1 VIVQNNQ
8 DAVILSYGILDEEN
22 MFTDNVVRITLQSN
36 NPEQDAET
44 IRQMAA
50 DLQQEESGATALRK
64 KVLALNTMVADAGLK
79 AEQTRTE
86 ILQHVENIN
95 AKEQLLA
102 ETRQQQR
109 ELTVYMG
116 VIAAFANMFIL
127 FILVRRIVERPLST
141 LTTTID
147 EIQNGN
153 FPEVP
158 DVRRRDQIGVL
169 ADAIRKFREAL
180 LEIRDE
186 TERKAREKILID
198 ETVQTTT
205 TMIDEIE
212 SRAKDLV
219 SLAESLQH
227 LAETTGTKADNVA
240 RSAEDTAKNTDQVSD
255 SAVQLEEV
263 FNTLQDQ
270 VTSQNTLVGDI
281 VEKNRASQ
289 IHMAKLGQ
297 AVKEIDTI
305 IDLVSD
311 ITEQT
316 QLLALNATIEA
327 ARAGEAGKGFSVV
340 ATEMKE
346 LSTKTQQ
353 AATEVRHKVEA
364 IGGAGNTLT
373 RNFDEIESYLDNLD
387 HATSTIAEGVAS
399 QRSAVTT
406 INELAAKTSTN
417 THDVSSTIQH
427 VNKTAGETSKLSRRV
442 YEHADE
448 IAAQL
453 SALLHETTEN
463 LQQMQEYDKQ
473 IPEKKVLRLPE
484 KKLSDMDR
492 QHCLAA

>member
-1 VIVQNNQ
+1 MV
-8 DAVILSYGILDEEN
+8 
-22 MFTDNVVRITLQSN
+22 TDLK
-36 NPEQDAET
+36 
-44 IRQMAA
+44 
-50 DLQQEESGATALRK
+50 LEESGAGALRK
-64 KVLALNTMVADAGLK
+64 KVLALNAMVADVGLK

-86 ILQHVENIN
+86 ILHHVENIS
-95 AKEQLLA
+95 AKERLLA

-109 ELTVYMG
+109 DLTVYMG

-127 FILVRRIVERPLST
+127 FILVRRIIERPLSV

-158 DVRRRDQIGVL
+158 DVRRRDQLGVL
-169 ADAIRKFREAL
+169 ADAIRKFRQAL

-186 TERKAREKILID
+186 AARKAREKILID
-198 ETVQTTT
+198 ETVHTTT
-205 TMIDEIE
+205 TMVDEIE

-219 SLAESLQH
+219 CLAESLQN
-227 LAETTGTKADNVA
+227 LAATTGTKADNVA

-263 FNTLQDQ
+263 VNSLQTQ
-270 VTSQNTLVGDI
+270 VASQNILVGDI
-281 VEKNRASQ
+281 VEKNRTSQ
-289 IHMAKLGQ
+289 IHMATLGQ

-353 AATEVRHKVEA
+353 AATDVRHKVEA
-364 IGGAGNTLT
+364 IGRAKSTLT
-373 RNFDEIESYLDNLD
+373 QNFDEIESYLDNLD
-387 HATSTIAEGVAS
+387 HATSEIAEGVAKQS
-399 QRSAVTT
+399 SAVVT
-406 INELAAKTSTN
+406 INELAARTSTN
-417 THDVSSTIQH
+417 THDVSSTIQL
-427 VNKTAGETSKLSRRV
+427 VNQTAGETSNLSRKV
-442 YEHADE
+442 YEHADG

-453 SALLHETTEN
+453 SALLHETTKN
-463 LQQMQEYDKQ
+463 LQQMQDNEKQ
-473 IPEKKVLRLPE
+473 ICENKVLRLPE
-484 KKLSDMDR
+484 KKLPAIDR
-492 QHCLAA
+492 QHSLAA